1 MVSVSFGVFTHYL
14 SLILEE
20 RNLRKHEGFV
30 KKLLCNSV
38 KFRGKL
44 VDKLKFVFLFGLL
57 FMACSSHPRYH
68 AGPKPTQG
76 FRREGIASYYGP
88 KFHGRK
94 TSSGEVFDMNALTA
108 AHNTLPFGTLV
119 KVTNLSNGLS
129 VIVRI
134 NDRGPFM
141 KNRIIDLSYEAARR
155 IGMLGPGTAKV
166 RLEIVKKGE

>member
-1 MVSVSFGVFTHYL
+1 M
-14 SLILEE
+14 
-20 RNLRKHEGFV
+20 
-30 KKLLCNSV
+30 CNSV
-38 KFRGKL
+38 KFRGGL
-44 VDKLKFVFLFGLL
+44 VDKLRFIFLLGLL
-57 FMACSSHPRYH
+57 FMACSSHPRYQ
-68 AGPKPTQG
+68 AGPRPAQE

-94 TSSGEVFDMNALTA
+94 TSSGEVFDMYALTA

-155 IGMLGPGTAKV
+155 IGMLGPGTARV
-166 RLEIVKKGE
+166 RLEVVKKGGGK

>member
-1 MVSVSFGVFTHYL
+1 M
-14 SLILEE
+14 
-20 RNLRKHEGFV
+20 RKHAGFV

-44 VDKLKFVFLFGLL
+44 VDKLKIFLLLGLL
-57 FMACSSHPRYH
+57 FMACTSAPRYQ
-68 AGPKPTQG
+68 AGPRPTQG
-76 FRREGIASYYGP
+76 FCREGMASYYGP

-94 TSSGEVFDMNALTA
+94 TSSGEVFDMYALTA

-119 KVTNLSNGLS
+119 KVTNLGNDLS
-129 VIVRI
+129 VVVRI
-134 NDRGPFM
+134 NDRGPFV

-155 IGMLGPGTAKV
+155 IGMVGPGTASV

>member
-1 MVSVSFGVFTHYL
+1 
-14 SLILEE
+14 
-20 RNLRKHEGFV
+20 LRCYEGFV
-30 KKLLCNSV
+30 IKFLCNSV

-44 VDKLKFVFLFGLL
+44 VDKFKILFLLGLL
-57 FMACSSHPRYH
+57 FMACSSHPRYQ
-68 AGPKPTQG
+68 AGPRPAQG
-76 FRREGIASYYGP
+76 VRREGMASYYGP

-94 TSSGEVFDMNALTA
+94 TSSGEVFDMYALTA

-119 KVTNLSNGLS
+119 KVTNLENDLS
-129 VIVRI
+129 VVVRI

-155 IGMLGPGTAKV
+155 IGMLSPGTAKV